1 MALSTLTVRDGNN
14 AAQTIPTMAD
24 LAGNLMPMNSLDS
37 AQQVYRASASF
48 TPVGTSDL
56 TLVSIKGSST
66 KTVRI
71 RRILLGG
78 SSTALGSILMGLQRT
93 STVGTGGTAVLPT
106 VAKLDTS
113 SATATA
119 TVTHFTTA
127 AQSQGTA
134 VGGTLSQFQL
144 FTTTV
149 TTPTVA
155 WAEAQC
161 IFPERGATI
170 GQALVLRGT
179 ADFIEIQNLNAGNVK
194 AGSILQYMVEWVE
207 DAS

>member
-1 MALSTLTVRDGNN
+1 MAQGTIVVRDGNN
-14 AAQTIPTMAD
+14 AAQNVASFPD
-24 LAGNLMPMNSLDS
+24 LAGNNYSGVSLDS
-37 AQQVYRASASF
+37 SGQIYRASASF
-48 TPVGTSDL
+48 TPFGTSDL
-56 TLVSIKGSST
+56 TLISIKGSAT

-71 RRILLGG
+71 KRIMLGG
-78 SSTALGSILMGLQRT
+78 SSTALGSILMGIQRT

-106 VAKLDTS
+106 VAKLDTG

-127 AQSQGTA
+127 AQSVGTP
-134 VGGTLSQFQL
+134 VGGPLSSFQL

-155 WAEAQC
+155 FCEMQM
-161 IFPERGATI
+161 IFPERGVTI
-170 GQALVLRGT
+170 GQGLVLRGT

-194 AGSILQYMVEWVE
+194 AGSILQYMVEWAE